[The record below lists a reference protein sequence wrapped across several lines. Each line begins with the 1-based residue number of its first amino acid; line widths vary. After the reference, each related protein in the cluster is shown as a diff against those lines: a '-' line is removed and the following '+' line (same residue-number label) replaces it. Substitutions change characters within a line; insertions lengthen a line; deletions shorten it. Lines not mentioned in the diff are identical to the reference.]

1 MCTWVPYARKL
12 PVVFIKP
19 FWGSMLVGEGLE
31 DLGYGDSVRG
41 LEGSGF
47 GV

>member
-19 FWGSMLVGEGLE
+19 FWASLLGEGLE

-41 LEGSGF
+41 LEGLGF